1 MKIRLGTFCALIFS
15 LFIETGTAAPKPSK
29 ISNFDAKY
37 SGVVFLS
44 ASGLG
49 ASGSASGTFKASKTK
64 ESGTFTLTSSAVA
77 SGTPVGF
84 TIRYQFSKKA
94 LLYTFSESLN
104 GTVAA
109 TTAGSGSASI
119 SKRKITYSAVFS
131 FGSNTFFV
139 SGTMTRSKNGLTVV
153 EVLSPAGGDPT
164 SFTYSLN
171 GKTKK

>member
-1 MKIRLGTFCALIFS
+1 MGTGI
-15 LFIETGTAAPKPSK
+15 AAPKPSK
-29 ISNFDAKY
+29 ISDFDAKY

-49 ASGSASGTFKASKTK
+49 ASGSASGTFKSSKTK

-84 TIRYQFSKKA
+84 SMRYQFTKRA

-109 TTAGSGSASI
+109 TAVGSGSASI
-119 SKRKITYSAVFS
+119 SKKKITYSAVFT

-139 SGTMTRSKNGLTVV
+139 SGTMIRSKNGLTVT
-153 EVLSPAGGDPT
+153 EVLSPVGGNPT
-164 SFTYSLN
+164 TLAYSLK